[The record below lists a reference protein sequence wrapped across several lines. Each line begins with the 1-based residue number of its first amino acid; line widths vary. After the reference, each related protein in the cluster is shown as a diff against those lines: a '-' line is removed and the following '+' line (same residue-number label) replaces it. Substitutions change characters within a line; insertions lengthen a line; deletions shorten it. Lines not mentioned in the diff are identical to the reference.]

1 MNTMTQRVKRTY
13 SLYLNAKPR
22 NSKYDEYIFLTPNT
36 DLSASIIRMEGSC
49 PHSRLTFKYL
59 GAQ

>member
-1 MNTMTQRVKRTY
+1 MNTMTQRVKRTHY
-13 SLYLNAKPR
+13 TLTQSPATR
-22 NSKYDEYIFLTPNT
+22 SMTSIFFLTPNT